1 MVTQKSARLATKKK
15 LAKAVS
21 SPAGAAG
28 PDPGNER
35 GDWFATTLARGLSLV
50 EAFGPNDIW
59 LGNAELARRT
69 GLSKPTV
76 SRLSSTLIE
85 LGYLTRNE
93 DGTFRPGVRL
103 LALAYPVLRGFAIRQ
118 VARPLMM
125 DVAREIRGAVS
136 LATLDRLNLIY
147 IETARSADP
156 HPLVPDVGN
165 NAPLIQTAIGRALL
179 SQLDAATRQRLLD
192 RSRAETPDLWKLHH
206 AKTAQALKDCAAK
219 GYCLSLGDF
228 NPHIHAVGVPLLTLK
243 DGAALS
249 LNCGVPAFR
258 LGQGQLENDVA
269 PRAVALAASIRAL
282 WKE

>member
-1 MVTQKSARLATKKK
+1 MAKSTTAPPKPVAAKTQATK
-15 LAKAVS
+15 
-21 SPAGAAG
+21 
-28 PDPGNER
+28 ER
-35 GDWFATTLARGLSLV
+35 GGWFATTLARGLSLV
-50 EAFGPNDIW
+50 EAFGPDDLW

-125 DVAREIRGAVS
+125 DLAREIRGAVS
-136 LATLDRLNLIY
+136 IGTLDRLSLIY
-147 IETARSADP
+147 IETARNAEP
-156 HPLVPDVGN
+156 HPLSPDVGN
-165 NAPLIQTAIGRALL
+165 HAPLIQSAIGRALL
-179 SQLDAATRQRLLD
+179 AQLDAATRKQVLE
-192 RSRAETPDLWKLHH
+192 RSRKETPELWKLHQT
-206 AKTAQALKDCAAK
+206 KTTQALQDCARQ
-219 GYCLSLGDF
+219 GYCLSYGDF
-228 NPHIHAVGVPLLTLK
+228 NPNIHAVGVPLLTLK
-243 DGAALS
+243 DGTALAM
-249 LNCGVPAFR
+249 NCGMPAYR
-258 LGQGQLENDVA
+258 LGQGQLESDVA